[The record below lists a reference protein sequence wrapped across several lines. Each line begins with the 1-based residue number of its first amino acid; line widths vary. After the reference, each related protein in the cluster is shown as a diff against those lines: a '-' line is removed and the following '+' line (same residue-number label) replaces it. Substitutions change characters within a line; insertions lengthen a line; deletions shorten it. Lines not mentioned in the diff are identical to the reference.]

1 MENIVIVGAGGF
13 GREVSS
19 WIESINEIKPTFK
32 ITGYYDDN
40 ISLEGTKILN
50 RYPYLGTLVEL
61 DNTGEKI
68 NAVIAIGNPKAVW
81 QVKNKLNNPNLI
93 FPTII
98 HPSTITY
105 GDSYKVGE
113 GNLIG
118 PYSII
123 SCDVKI
129 GNFNIFNTYVSV
141 GHDTVIESYNVMNP
155 RVLISGNCKI
165 GNRNLFGLNS
175 AMIQGKTLGDEN
187 TLGPGSILYA
197 SKKNNSLLIGNPA
210 KNLIL

>member
-19 WIESINEIKPTFK
+19 WIESVNESKPTFQ
-32 ITGYYDDN
+32 ILGYYDDN
-40 ISLEGTKILN
+40 DSFKESKNLN
-50 RYPYLGTLVEL
+50 PYLYLGTLAEL
-61 DNTGEKI
+61 NKIVEKI
-68 NAVIAIGNPKAVW
+68 NVVIAIGNPKAVW
-81 QVKNKLNNPNLI
+81 QVKNKLTNPNLL

-98 HPSTITY
+98 HPSTLFY
-105 GDSYKVGE
+105 GNKYEVGE

-123 SCDVKI
+123 SCNVKI

-141 GHDTVIESYNVMNP
+141 GHDTVINSYNVMNP
-155 RVLISGNCKI
+155 RVLISGDCKI

-175 AMIQGKTLGDEN
+175 AILQGKSLGDDN
-187 TLGPGSILYA
+187 TLSPGSILYT
-197 SKKNNSLLIGNPA
+197 SKKKDSFLMGNPA
-210 KNLIL
+210 KSLIL